1 MTSVNA
7 ETARLVRATVT
18 WVASEAWVDEI
29 KASETLP
36 CPAAASASVCEAVF
50 WVCWTWS
57 RALVML
63 LEKPA
68 PLVGLTLVLDAI
80 GCMGAM
86 DEREEM
92 GGIIIDLTSRRR
104 CTPLLLGTKPWYWL
118 DSRSG

>member
-29 KASETLP
+29 KASDTLP

-68 PLVGLTLVLDAI
+68 PLVGLAAELGAS
-80 GCMGAM
+80 GWMGEM
-86 DEREEM
+86 VDMEEM
-92 GGIIIDLTSRRR
+92 GGIIIDLTSRRMYK
-104 CTPLLLGTKPWYWL
+104 PLLLGTRRWYWL
-118 DSRSG
+118 DSR